1 MSVTGKE
8 PPLRPPWL
16 VKHWAFQSHLQK
28 MISKWACLPVC
39 LATPSQIVRRGWR
52 VKMDAATFHVKTIAY
67 VTLMWIVNLEPIAL
81 VGFAFYRMS
90 VMDESQLILAR
101 LWGQVAVALGVFVFL
116 RAASRMPIVL
126 SLGALAGPAVIAKML
141 AASMI
146 NMRFP
151 MNLRTAGAGP
161 G

>member
-1 MSVTGKE
+1 
-8 PPLRPPWL
+8 
-16 VKHWAFQSHLQK
+16 
-28 MISKWACLPVC
+28 
-39 LATPSQIVRRGWR
+39 
-52 VKMDAATFHVKTIAY
+52 MDAATFHVKTIAY

-151 MNLRTAGAGP
+151 MNLRIAGTGP